1 MILINFLS
9 SICRKAFEEAF
20 PLLNLPQIIVTPATK
35 SMFGHYQCNDA
46 MKLAK
51 TLNKSPRVIAE
62 KIVPLL
68 QKEDIFE
75 EVSIAGLGFINLSL
89 SKTFLSQELKQL
101 PQLLEPG
108 ALIDKVET
116 IIVEFSSPNVAK
128 EMHVGHLRS
137 TIIGD
142 SIAKIFE
149 FLGHNVIRLNH
160 IGDWGTSFGMLIT
173 YLIDENL
180 QNTSDLAEL
189 TLLYKKAKQRF
200 DEDENFK
207 QRSRQTVVALQHE
220 VPQIINLW
228 KNICQVSRKSFQDI
242 YSRLNVYLEERGE
255 SFYNSLLPDIV
266 EDLKEKQLAIL
277 SEGAWCIFHEG
288 ISSPLMVQKQDGGYN
303 YDTTDM
309 AAMYYRV
316 SIDNA
321 QRIIIVTDAGQAL
334 HFELVKKTAQQAG
347 YLKDTQFDH
356 VTFGLVLNSNK
367 KKFKTRSGETIK
379 LLDLLNTAIE
389 KAAILLLEHDP
400 HISQEDLKK
409 NSKVLGINAIKY
421 ADLST
426 HRISDYIFSFDK
438 MLRFEGNTATFIL
451 YSYVRI
457 YGLKRFLQISE
468 KELETM
474 FKTETIHLEHPSEVS
489 LAVQLLKFP
498 ETVIKVSEELTP
510 HLIANYLYLLAEKFN
525 AFFRDCRVQGS
536 DYQTSRI
543 LLAYVTEKVFALGA
557 KLLGLELLTKL

>member
-9 SICRKAFEEAF
+9 SICKKAFEQAF
-20 PLLNLPQIIVTPATK
+20 PLQDLPQIIVTPATK
-35 SMFGHYQCNDA
+35 STFGHYQCNDA

-51 TLNKSPRVIAE
+51 ILNKSPREITE

-68 QKEDIFE
+68 QNEDIFK
-75 EVSIAGLGFINLSL
+75 EVSIAGPGFINLSL
-89 SKTFLSQELKQL
+89 SKIFLSRELKRL
-101 PQLLEPG
+101 PRLLEPG
-108 ALIDKVET
+108 AIINKRET
-116 IIVEFSSPNVAK
+116 VIVEFSSPNIAK

-142 SIAKIFE
+142 SLAKTFE

-173 YLIDENL
+173 YLTDEHL
-180 QNTSDLAEL
+180 QNTSDLADL

-207 QRSRQTVVALQHE
+207 QRSRKTVVALQNE
-220 VPQIINLW
+220 VPYVTNLW
-228 KNICQVSRKSFQDI
+228 KNICQISRKSFQDI
-242 YSRLNVYLEERGE
+242 YSRLNIHIEERGE

-266 EDLKEKQLAIL
+266 EDLKEKRLATL
-277 SEGAWCIFHEG
+277 SEGAWCVFHEG
-288 ISSPLMVQKQDGGYN
+288 LSYPLMVQKKDGGYN
-303 YDTTDM
+303 YDTTDI

-334 HFELVKKTAQQAG
+334 HFELVKQTAQKAG
-347 YLKDTQFDH
+347 YLKETQFDH

-379 LLDLLNTAIE
+379 LLDLINTAIE
-389 KAAILLLEHDP
+389 KAATLLIEHDP

-409 NSKVLGINAIKY
+409 NSNILGINALKY
-421 ADLST
+421 SDLST
-426 HRISDYIFSFDK
+426 HRISDYVFSFDK

-457 YGLKRFLQISE
+457 YGLKRFLQLSE

-474 FKTETIHLEHPSEVS
+474 FKTETIYLEHPSEVA

-510 HLIANYLYLLAEKFN
+510 HLIAGYLYLLAEKFN
-525 AFFRDCRVQGS
+525 DFFRDCRVQGS

-543 LLAYVTEKVFALGA
+543 LLAYLTEKVFVQGA